1 MDRTIDEL
9 HSVKGRAFDE
19 KSGDLDRQFGA
30 RHAAARPRVAEL
42 ELVHREAVLARRQL
56 TKRAQK
62 RVRVEQVGKVQL
74 LLKQRP
80 IVSQVLPILNGVG
93 SEKVSFIQ
101 LEKCDQEVK

>member
-1 MDRTIDEL
+1 M
-9 HSVKGRAFDE
+9 
-19 KSGDLDRQFGA
+19 
-30 RHAAARPRVAEL
+30 
-42 ELVHREAVLARRQL
+42 LARRQL

-80 IVSQVLPILNGVG
+80 VVSQVLPILNGVG

-101 LEKCDQEVK
+101 LEK